1 VALDAAEEET
11 IEALKKWWDE
21 NGVQLLVI
29 VVAVVGS
36 YGAVTLWQNAS
47 NNSAASAS
55 DLYEEILSLALK
67 EPGVVVTEDEST
79 QIASAADALK
89 ADYPSSVY
97 SLYGALFAA
106 QQAVQANDLDEAEQE
121 LQWLLDN
128 QQSGFFNQT
137 EEGLILTANLRLG
150 RVILAKGEADR
161 ALELINGIA
170 PQSFESGYSE
180 LRGDIYMALGR
191 LGDAHEAYTAAQQAG
206 TGSQTL
212 QMKLDDL
219 PSQGL

>member
-1 VALDAAEEET
+1 MALDAAEEET

-21 NGVQLLVI
+21 NGVQLLLI

-36 YGAVTLWQNAS
+36 YGAVTLWQSAS
-47 NNSAASAS
+47 NNSATSAS

-67 EPGVVVTEDEST
+67 DPGVVVTEEEST
-79 QIASAADALK
+79 QISSTADTLK
-89 ADYPSSVY
+89 SDYSGSVY

-121 LQWLLDN
+121 LQWILDN
-128 QQSGFFNQT
+128 QQTGFFNQT

-161 ALELINGIA
+161 ALDLINGIA
-170 PQSFESGYSE
+170 PQSFESGYAE
-180 LRGDIYMALGR
+180 LRGDIYMALDR
-191 LGDAHEAYTAAQQAG
+191 LGDAYEAYTAAQQVG
-206 TGSQTL
+206 TGSQTV

-219 PSQGL
+219 SSAGL